1 MPLKIGQVCSKY
13 TVFFLVST
21 FGMPLL
27 PKSKTYSLYPPFMEM
42 ILLIMIEMDPP
53 FLMTLKFIGKK
64 CALKMYDL
72 VILKCFFQWIC
83 SKVV

>member
-1 MPLKIGQVCSKY
+1 
-13 TVFFLVST
+13 
-21 FGMPLL
+21 
-27 PKSKTYSLYPPFMEM
+27 MEM

-72 VILKCFFQWIC
+72 VIFEMFL
-83 SKVV
+83 SVDM